1 MHLSLILLLLSLL
14 RLLLILLFILTI
26 ILTIIP
32 IITDHLGRSATSKI
46 LEMPGNLARA
56 PQKLGF
62 YFVKESL

>member
-1 MHLSLILLLLSLL
+1 MHLSLLFLLLLLL
-14 RLLLILLFILTI
+14 RLLLIFLFILD

-62 YFVKESL
+62 YFVKESM